1 MSMSAVLSAL
11 RSAGRRQLSASTA
24 GVRQATG
31 SHVFRIDTYAQ
42 ARRTMPKGWKM
53 SSSTFSVGGHDWRVE
68 CYPNGDWQEHD
79 GSISL
84 YLNHASHSKT
94 GDAIAEFRFCIL
106 NQVDWEEPSWT
117 RFSGVRLF
125 SDTTDRS
132 WGWADFVKHENLE
145 EEKDLYVKDDCLA
158 VLCDVTVTAGM
169 PTDDHAEAATPKPEA
184 VAAAPHFDLH
194 AELVSNNQK
203 PDVLIEVGGETL
215 AVHRRV
221 LEARSPVFKADLSL
235 ASASEGATTVLRVDD
250 MDADVCKALL
260 WFIYSG
266 TPDMNQLETADT
278 MAERLLV
285 AADRYKLEELKQI
298 CADALR
304 RRIRMSSVGTTLAL
318 AERHSC
324 PELREAC
331 MQYISFPGNL
341 KALMATDGF
350 EQMKTDCS
358 SALLELVLKQMVR
371 LEL

>member
-1 MSMSAVLSAL
+1 MSAVLSAL
-11 RSAGRRQLSASTA
+11 RNAGRQQLSASTA

-106 NQVDWEEPSWT
+106 NQVDWEEPPWT

-132 WGWADFVKHENLE
+132 WGWADFVKHENLD
-145 EEKDLYVKDDCLA
+145 EEKDLYAKDDCLA

-169 PTDDHAEAATPKPEA
+169 HTDGHTEVATPKPEA
-184 VAAAPHFDLH
+184 VAAATAPHFDLH

-203 PDVLIEVGGETL
+203 TDVLIEVGGETL

-221 LEARSPVFKADLSL
+221 LEARSPVFKADLS
-235 ASASEGATTVLRVDD
+235 EGAATVLRVDD

-260 WFIYSG
+260 QFIYNG
-266 TPDMNQLETADT
+266 TPDMNQLETAHT

-298 CADALR
+298 CEHALR
-304 RRIRMSSVGTTLAL
+304 VRIRVSSVGTTLAL
-318 AERHSC
+318 AERHGC

-331 MQYISFPGNL
+331 MQFISFPGNL

-371 LEL
+371 LDL